1 MRWRRATP
9 MRQQNKGGDV
19 MAETI
24 AVIGSGVMGSG
35 IAQTAAMAGKTVY
48 LYDVSEAA
56 LQNGLT
62 SAEKSLRRFVQS
74 GRMSE
79 QEAQAARGRLRPTT
93 DLAEAVREADVVIEA
108 VPENLALKKEVF
120 QKLDEL
126 AKPSAILATNTS
138 ELSVTALAAATNRPE
153 NVIGMHWFNP
163 APVMKL
169 IEIVKGETTADETV
183 DAIRRLSTELGKE
196 TVVVKDRQGF
206 VTTRAIAAHM
216 IECIRMYEEGIASA
230 EDIDKAVRLGLNY
243 PMGPL
248 ELADMVGLDTLLFVS
263 ENMTEAYGD
272 RFRAPQLLRKL
283 VEAGHL
289 GRKTGKGFYTY

>member
-1 MRWRRATP
+1 
-9 MRQQNKGGDV
+9 

-24 AVIGSGVMGSG
+24 AVIGAGLMGSG
-35 IAQTAAMAGKTVY
+35 IAQSIAMAGKDVR
-48 LYDVSEAA
+48 LYDISEAA
-56 LQNGLT
+56 LDKGLA
-62 SAEKSLRRFVQS
+62 SIQKSLSRFAKA
-74 GRMSE
+74 GKLSE
-79 QEAQAARGRLRPTT
+79 QDVQQTLQRIRTAT
-93 DLAEAVREADVVIEA
+93 DLQEAVQDVDIVIEA
-108 VPENLALKKEVF
+108 VPEDLTLKKDVF
-120 QKLDEL
+120 RQLDRYTKQE
-126 AKPSAILATNTS
+126 AILATNTS
-138 ELSVTALAAATNRPE
+138 ELSVTALAAATARPDK
-153 NVIGMHWFNP
+153 VIGMHWFNP

-169 IEIVKGETTADETV
+169 IEIVKGETTSDDTV
-183 DAIRRLSTELGKE
+183 AAIQHLSKEIGKE

-248 ELADMVGLDTLLFVS
+248 ELADMVGLDTMLFVS
-263 ENMTEAYGD
+263 ENLTEAYGD

-289 GRKTGKGFYTY
+289 GRKTGKGFYTYND

>member
-1 MRWRRATP
+1 
-9 MRQQNKGGDV
+9 

-56 LQNGLT
+56 LQNGLA

>member
-1 MRWRRATP
+1 
-9 MRQQNKGGDV
+9 

-24 AVIGSGVMGSG
+24 AVIGAGVMGSG

-56 LQNGLT
+56 LQNGLA
-62 SAEKSLRRFVQS
+62 SAEKSLRRFVKTGGLS
-74 GRMSE
+74 EPEARAALGRIRS
-79 QEAQAARGRLRPTT
+79 TV
-93 DLAEAVREADVVIEA
+93 DLAEAVRGADVVIEA
-108 VPENLALKKEVF
+108 VPENLALKKDVF
-120 QKLDEL
+120 QQLDQL
-126 AKPSAILATNTS
+126 AKPDAILATNTS

-169 IEIVKGETTADETV
+169 IEIVKGETTSDDTV
-183 DAIRRLSTELGKE
+183 DAIRRLSVELGKE

-206 VTTRAIAAHM
+206 VTTRALAAHM
-216 IECIRMYEEGIASA
+216 IECIRMYEEGVASA

-243 PMGPL
+243 PMGPF

-289 GRKTGKGFYTY
+289 GRKTGKGFYTYTK

>member
-1 MRWRRATP
+1 
-9 MRQQNKGGDV
+9 
-19 MAETI
+19 MADTI
-24 AVIGSGVMGSG
+24 AVIGAGVMGSG

-56 LQNGLT
+56 LQNGLA
-62 SAEKSLRRFVQS
+62 SAEKSLRRFVKTGGLS
-74 GRMSE
+74 EPEARAALGRIRS
-79 QEAQAARGRLRPTT
+79 TV
-93 DLAEAVREADVVIEA
+93 DLAEAVRGADVVIEA
-108 VPENLALKKEVF
+108 VPENLALKKDVF
-120 QKLDEL
+120 QQLDQL
-126 AKPSAILATNTS
+126 AKPDAILATNTS

-169 IEIVKGETTADETV
+169 IEIVKGETTSDDTV
-183 DAIRRLSTELGKE
+183 DAIRRLSVELGKE

-206 VTTRAIAAHM
+206 VTTRALAAHM
-216 IECIRMYEEGIASA
+216 IECIRMYEEGVASA

-243 PMGPL
+243 PMGPF

>member
-1 MRWRRATP
+1 
-9 MRQQNKGGDV
+9 

-24 AVIGSGVMGSG
+24 AVIGAGVMGSG
-35 IAQTAAMAGKTVY
+35 IAQTAAMVGKTVY

-56 LQNGLT
+56 LQNGLA
-62 SAEKSLRRFVQS
+62 SAEKSLRRFVKTGGLS
-74 GRMSE
+74 EPEARAALGRIRS
-79 QEAQAARGRLRPTT
+79 TV
-93 DLAEAVREADVVIEA
+93 DLAEAVRGADVVIEA
-108 VPENLALKKEVF
+108 VPENLALKKDVF
-120 QKLDEL
+120 QQLDQL
-126 AKPSAILATNTS
+126 AKPDAILATNTS

-169 IEIVKGETTADETV
+169 IEIVKGETTSDDTV
-183 DAIRRLSTELGKE
+183 DAIRRLSVELGKE

-206 VTTRAIAAHM
+206 VTTRALAAHM
-216 IECIRMYEEGIASA
+216 IECIRMYEEGVASA

>member
-1 MRWRRATP
+1 
-9 MRQQNKGGDV
+9 

-196 TVVVKDRQGF
+196 TVVVKERQGF
-206 VTTRAIAAHM
+206 VTTRAIAAHI

>member
-1 MRWRRATP
+1 
-9 MRQQNKGGDV
+9 

-24 AVIGSGVMGSG
+24 AVIGAGVMGSG

-56 LQNGLT
+56 LQNGLA
-62 SAEKSLRRFVQS
+62 SAEKSLRRFVKTGGLS
-74 GRMSE
+74 ESEAAAALGRIRS
-79 QEAQAARGRLRPTT
+79 TV
-93 DLAEAVREADVVIEA
+93 DLAEAVRRADVVIEA
-108 VPENLALKKEVF
+108 VPENLALKKDVF
-120 QKLDEL
+120 QQLDQL
-126 AKPSAILATNTS
+126 AKPDAILATNTS
-138 ELSVTALAAATNRPE
+138 ELSVTALAAATKRPE

-169 IEIVKGETTADETV
+169 IEIVKGETTSDDTV
-183 DAIRRLSTELGKE
+183 DAIRRLSVELGKE

-216 IECIRMYEEGIASA
+216 IECIRMYEEGVASV

-243 PMGPL
+243 PMGPF

-289 GRKTGKGFYTY
+289 GRKTGKGFYTYTK

>member
-1 MRWRRATP
+1 MP
-9 MRQQNKGGDV
+9 MHQLSKGEGV
-19 MAETI
+19 MADVL
-24 AVIGSGVMGSG
+24 AVIGAGVMGSG

-56 LQNGLT
+56 LQNGLA
-62 SAEKSLRRFVQS
+62 SAEKSLRRFVKAGELS
-74 GRMSE
+74 EPEAAAALGRI
-79 QEAQAARGRLRPTT
+79 RPTA
-93 DLAEAVREADVVIEA
+93 DLAEAVRGADVVIEA
-108 VPENLALKKEVF
+108 VPENLALKKDVF
-120 QKLDEL
+120 QRLDQL
-126 AKPSAILATNTS
+126 AKPNAILATNTS

-169 IEIVKGETTADETV
+169 IEIVKGETTSDDTV
-183 DAIRRLSTELGKE
+183 DAIRHLSVELGKE

-206 VTTRAIAAHM
+206 VTTRALAAHM
-216 IECIRMYEEGIASA
+216 IECIRMYEEGVASA

-243 PMGPL
+243 PMGPF

-289 GRKTGKGFYTY
+289 GRKTGKGFYTYTK

>member
-1 MRWRRATP
+1 
-9 MRQQNKGGDV
+9 
-19 MAETI
+19 
-24 AVIGSGVMGSG
+24 
-35 IAQTAAMAGKTVY
+35 
-48 LYDVSEAA
+48 
-56 LQNGLT
+56 
-62 SAEKSLRRFVQS
+62 
-74 GRMSE
+74 
-79 QEAQAARGRLRPTT
+79 
-93 DLAEAVREADVVIEA
+93 